1 MNNQRPSQDYL
12 YRDKTS
18 RRWIEPLVC
27 MAESGIRQ
35 TEPTRAMKRPFTGKG
50 EGAERDFAA
59 RAGLQEAGWLDK
71 EIRCVRDGLQMNLG
85 IEMDTVAPML

>member
-1 MNNQRPSQDYL
+1 MNNQRPSPDYL
-12 YRDKTS
+12 YSENTS
-18 RRWIEPLVC
+18 RRWIESLVS
-27 MAESGIRQ
+27 MAASGIRQ

-71 EIRCVRDGLQMNLG
+71 EIKMCSGWFADESRD
-85 IEMDTVAPML
+85 